1 MQQAAPEPAAGSP
14 GGPGAGAAGPRAGLL
29 RAFVASLTG
38 TSLEWYDF
46 AVYSAAA
53 ALVFGDLF
61 FPSEDPLTGT
71 LLAFSTYAVGYVSRP
86 LGGIVFGRLGD
97 VVGRKK
103 VLIATLVLIG
113 VATFLIGVLPTH
125 STIGP
130 AAPVALVVLR
140 FAQGVG
146 VGGEWGGAVLL
157 SSEFGDARR
166 RGFWASAAQVGPPA
180 GNLLANGVLAAL
192 GALLTEDQF
201 MSWGWRVA
209 FLFSGVLVGFGL
221 WVRAKLEETPVFRA
235 LEAGASRPE
244 APVREVLT
252 RQPRALAAAVLS
264 RVGPDVLYALF
275 TVFVLTYAT
284 DELGMSRGSALTA
297 VLIGSACQLFLI
309 PLAGALSD
317 RVDRR
322 VLYGVS
328 AVAGGLWPFVFF
340 PMIHGG
346 GWGPLVVGVVVALV
360 LHSLMYGPQA
370 AFVAEQFSPRLRST
384 GSSLAYTLAGI
395 IGGAV
400 APLLFT
406 ALLGAFDSWV
416 PIAAYLAVAA
426 LVTVAGVALG
436 RGPAEAERE
445 DALLV
450 GGRTAQDGAPRMDHG
465 TGTTADA
472 DTTKADTTTKEEAHR

>member
-1 MQQAAPEPAAGSP
+1 MHDTQQD
-14 GGPGAGAAGPRAGLL
+14 PGAASQDRSGIL
-29 RAFVASLTG
+29 RAFFASLTG
-38 TSLEWYDF
+38 TALEWYDF

-86 LGGIVFGRLGD
+86 VGGIVFGRLGD
-97 VVGRKK
+97 VIGRKK

-113 VATFLIGVLPTH
+113 AATFLIGVLPTYDG
-125 STIGP
+125 IGV
-130 AAPVALVVLR
+130 AAPIALVVLR

-157 SSEFGDARR
+157 SSEFGDPKR
-166 RGFWASAAQVGPPA
+166 RGFYASAAQVGPPA

-209 FLFSGVLVGFGL
+209 FLVSGVLVGFGL
-221 WVRAKLEETPVFRA
+221 WIRVKLEETPVFKA
-235 LEAGASRPE
+235 MEAEKSRP
-244 APVREVLT
+244 ASPVREVLT
-252 RQPRALAAAVLS
+252 TQPRALAAAILS
-264 RVGPDVLYALF
+264 RVGPDVLYAMF

-284 DELGMSRGSALTA
+284 DELNMSRGSALTA
-297 VLIGSACQLFLI
+297 VLVGSSLQLFMI

-317 RVDRR
+317 RFSRR
-322 VLYGVS
+322 LLYGVA
-328 AVAGGLWPFVFF
+328 AVGAGIWPFVFF
-340 PMIHGG
+340 LMVRGG
-346 GWGPLVVGVVVALV
+346 GLLPLMAGVVVALM

-370 AFVAEQFSPRLRST
+370 AFVAEQFTPRLRYT

-406 ALLGAFDSWV
+406 ALLGSFHSWI
-416 PIAAYLAVAA
+416 PLALYLAVAA
-426 LVTVAGVALG
+426 AVTVVGLCLG
-436 RGPAEAERE
+436 RDASHAEDEDIRLVSAGPGPE
-445 DALLV
+445 D
-450 GGRTAQDGAPRMDHG
+450 GGDPTTSTATPLA
-465 TGTTADA
+465 
-472 DTTKADTTTKEEAHR
+472 TTKEETTT